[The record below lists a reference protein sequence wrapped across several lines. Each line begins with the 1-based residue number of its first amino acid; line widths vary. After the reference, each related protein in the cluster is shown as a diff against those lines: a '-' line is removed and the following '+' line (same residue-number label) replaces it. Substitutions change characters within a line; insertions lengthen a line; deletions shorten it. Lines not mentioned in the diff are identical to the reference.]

1 VDGITSGYPNQ
12 LLIVAHARVC
22 VCDGRHS
29 CCVMKKVK
37 GPAQAK
43 LGRATLRSQ
52 MNASAGPA
60 PAPAAPSRFRE
71 FQIYKRP
78 VTGLE

>member
-1 VDGITSGYPNQ
+1 MIPITQPFRKIREKDGAAGGMGRRGLEESYP
-12 LLIVAHARVC
+12 R
-22 VCDGRHS
+22 
-29 CCVMKKVK
+29 KT
-37 GPAQAK
+37 PAQAK